1 MNKRLLIA
9 LSGLVLGLSGC
20 GEQSPAQA
28 FDEWRN
34 AIVSGKIDA
43 ANELTADDPT
53 TNTLFAEAVKD
64 NVAEGKILK
73 SGTVVAE
80 NVEGD
85 KAIIKMKGPDGKTID
100 FVMLKSQGKWKLV
113 HKQQK

>member
-1 MNKRLLIA
+1 M
-9 LSGLVLGLSGC
+9 
-20 GEQSPAQA
+20 
-28 FDEWRN
+28 
-34 AIVSGKIDA
+34 
-43 ANELTADDPT
+43 
-53 TNTLFAEAVKD
+53 
-64 NVAEGKILK
+64 AEGKILK

-85 KAIIKMKGPDGKTID
+85 KAIIKMKGLDGKTID